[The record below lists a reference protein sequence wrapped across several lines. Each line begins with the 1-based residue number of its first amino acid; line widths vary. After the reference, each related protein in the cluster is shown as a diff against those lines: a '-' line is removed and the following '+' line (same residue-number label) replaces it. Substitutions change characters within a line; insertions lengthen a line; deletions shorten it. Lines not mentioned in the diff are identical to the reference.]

1 MEKTLVINEKE
12 HKFRVS
18 AATTY
23 LYRDMF
29 GKDLIR
35 AFQRVEEGVD
45 DESVTLMTQL
55 AYVAARQGDPKIPPI
70 EEWLEQFSS
79 GDLLRVIIPCVAE
92 LWRKNVKATASPK
105 K

>member
-1 MEKTLVINEKE
+1 MERTLVINEKE

-35 AFQRVEEGVD
+35 AFQRVEEGAD

-55 AYVAARQGDPKIPPI
+55 AYVAAKQGDPNVPPI
-70 EEWLEQFSS
+70 TDWLEQFET
-79 GDLLRVIIPCVAE
+79 GDLLKVILPSVAE
-92 LWRKNVKATASPK
+92 LWRKNIKATASPK